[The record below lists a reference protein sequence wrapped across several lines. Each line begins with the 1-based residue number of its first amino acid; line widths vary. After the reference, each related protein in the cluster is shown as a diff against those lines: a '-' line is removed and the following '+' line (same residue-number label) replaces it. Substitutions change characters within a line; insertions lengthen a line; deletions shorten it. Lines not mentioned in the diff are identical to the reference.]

1 MTPDARPH
9 CGLWRDAIWLLS
21 RRMSASEP
29 QAKQIHAAPLALHR
43 ENVDP
48 GWIDYNGHMNLAY
61 YVLAFDHATDEF
73 FDYIGLGV
81 AYLEANN
88 CSTFTLE
95 AHVTYERELMAG
107 DRMRFETQLLDHD
120 AKRLHY
126 MHMMYHAEEGY
137 LASTNE
143 LISLHVDM
151 TARRSS
157 AMPRSVI
164 DRLDQVAAAHRALR
178 RPTQA
183 GRVISLGR

>member
-1 MTPDARPH
+1 
-9 CGLWRDAIWLLS
+9 
-21 RRMSASEP
+21 MSSSDS
-29 QAKQIHAAPLALHR
+29 QTDRTHAAPLALHR
-43 ENVDP
+43 ESVDP
-48 GWIDYNGHMNLAY
+48 AWIDYNGHMNLAY
-61 YVLAFDHATDEF
+61 YMLAFDHATDAF
-73 FDYIGLGV
+73 FDYIGLGA
-81 AYLEANN
+81 AYLKANN

-95 AHVTYERELMAG
+95 AHITYDRELMSG
-107 DRMRFETQLLDHD
+107 DPMRFETQLLDHD

-157 AMPRSVI
+157 PMPQSVVAQ
-164 DRLDQVAAAHRALR
+164 LDQVAAAHSALT
-178 RPTQA
+178 RPPQA

>member
-1 MTPDARPH
+1 MND
-9 CGLWRDAIWLLS
+9 
-21 RRMSASEP
+21 SET
-29 QAKQIHAAPLALHR
+29 QVEQTHAAPLALHR
-43 ENVDP
+43 ETVDP
-48 GWIDYNGHMNLAY
+48 AWIDYNGHMNLAY

-73 FDYIGLGV
+73 FDYIGLGT
-81 AYLEANN
+81 AYLDRNN

-95 AHVTYERELMAG
+95 THVTYERELMAG
-107 DRMRFETQLLDHD
+107 DPMRFETQLLDHD

-126 MHMMYHAEEGY
+126 MHFMYHDREGY

-151 TARRSS
+151 TQRRSS
-157 AMPRSVI
+157 PMPQSVI
-164 DRLDQVAAAHRALR
+164 ERLDQVASSHGALP